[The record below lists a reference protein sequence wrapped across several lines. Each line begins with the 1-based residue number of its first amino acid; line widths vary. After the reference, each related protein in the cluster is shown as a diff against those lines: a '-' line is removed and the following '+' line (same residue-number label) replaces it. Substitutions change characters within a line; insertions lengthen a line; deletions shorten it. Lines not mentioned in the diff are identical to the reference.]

1 MYSQL
6 ERRKG
11 SYSQVQERW
20 FPQQGGQ
27 QGGVTRH
34 VGVDPGQRDM
44 GTTGAVAR
52 PGTKG
57 HQRLLDSEGLR
68 TDRTIS
74 RKEYFALLSTPETA
88 A

>member
-1 MYSQL
+1 MES
-6 ERRKG
+6 RRG
-11 SYSQVQERW
+11 FFSRAQESLW
-20 FPQQGGQ
+20 PEQGGQ
-27 QGGVTRH
+27 QGQVQLNRGY
-34 VGVDPGQRDM
+34 DPGQRDM